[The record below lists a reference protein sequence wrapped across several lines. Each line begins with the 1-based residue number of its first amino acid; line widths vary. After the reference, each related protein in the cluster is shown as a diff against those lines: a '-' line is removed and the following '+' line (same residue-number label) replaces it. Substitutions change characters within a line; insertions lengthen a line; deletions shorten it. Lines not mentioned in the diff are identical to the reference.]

1 MNKIS
6 IRNASN
12 TMRDGMLIAS
22 HSPAKTAKSK
32 NLTYHPYNNLDEQY
46 VIYYIDE
53 SGEGEPIEMR
63 SKTKC
68 LATAVSVYN
77 DYEVEE

>member
-22 HSPAKTAKSK
+22 HAPAKTRKCK
-32 NLTYHPYNNLDEQY
+32 NLTHYPYNDLNEQY
-46 VIYYIDE
+46 VVYYIDE

-77 DYEVEE
+77 DYDVEK